1 MFERFT
7 NQSRRVVVLAQEEA
21 RMLDH
26 NYIGTEHLLLGL
38 LHEGRGSAARAL
50 EAMDV
55 TLQAVRDQVIEIIGR
70 GQAQP
75 SGHIPFTPR
84 AKKSLELSL
93 REALQLGDGYIG
105 TGHLLLGLI
114 HQGDNVAVKIL
125 GSLGADLKDLRARV
139 TEELRGN
146 PEEGQDVSPAER
158 ERQQL
163 KVYLRG
169 EVKGLL
175 DTIDDRLSAIER
187 RLGIRRPVSAAMRS
201 LEVRIA
207 QVRRDKE
214 AAIDVQDFE
223 QAVAL
228 RDAEKQLIEERAR
241 VEQETAAG
249 AESAGDAGAEGAG
262 AVAGA
267 GADVVAGAGRR
278 PRSAR
283 AWWPTWARCPRA
295 AGSLMSSGGCGPG
308 WPTSSRGCASTASTP
323 MSPGRLPPLLGSA
336 PPGLGVRWDPARP
349 SRHIR
354 LACPTYGCGAPN
366 ADARPRADRSH
377 DHEQFWSVF
386 GSNCS

>member
-21 RMLDH
+21 RMLNH

-55 TLQAVRDQVIEIIGR
+55 TLQAARDQVIEIIGR
-70 GQAQP
+70 GQAQQT
-75 SGHIPFTPR
+75 GHIPFTPR

-114 HQGDNVAVKIL
+114 HQGDNAAVKIL
-125 GSLGADLKDLRARV
+125 DSLGADLKDLRARV

-146 PEEGQDVSPAER
+146 PEEGQDVPPPER

-187 RLGIRRPVSAAMRS
+187 RLGITHPAPTALRS

-214 AAIDVQDFE
+214 AAIDAQDFG
-223 QAVAL
+223 QAAEL
-228 RDAEKQLIEERAR
+228 RDTEKQLIEDWAS
-241 VEQETAAG
+241 VEQKAASGAEGDILAAAG
-249 AESAGDAGAEGAG
+249 AEGGAGAEGEVG
-262 AVAGA
+262 AVAKGGA
-267 GADVVAGAGRR
+267 VVEGDAEPDELGRLR
-278 PRSAR
+278 AR
-283 AWWPTWARCPRA
+283 VTDLEARLRERGIDPDEPGEPPAA
-295 AGSLMSSGGCGPG
+295 AG
-308 WPTSSRGCASTASTP
+308 
-323 MSPGRLPPLLGSA
+323 
-336 PPGLGVRWDPARP
+336 
-349 SRHIR
+349 
-354 LACPTYGCGAPN
+354 
-366 ADARPRADRSH
+366 
-377 DHEQFWSVF
+377 
-386 GSNCS
+386 

>member
-21 RMLDH
+21 RMLNH

-55 TLQAVRDQVIEIIGR
+55 TLQAARDQVIEIIGR

-114 HQGDNVAVKIL
+114 HQGDNAAIKIL

-146 PEEGQDVSPAER
+146 PEEGQDVPAAER
-158 ERQQL
+158 ERQQV

-187 RLGIRRPVSAAMRS
+187 RLGITRPVSTALRS

-214 AAIDVQDFE
+214 AAIDVQDFG
-223 QAVAL
+223 QAAAL
-228 RDAEKQLIEERAR
+228 RDAEKQLIEERAHA
-241 VEQETAAG
+241 EQETAAG
-249 AESAGDAGAEGAG
+249 AESAGGDAGAVGDVGAGVVAEVDAG
-262 AVAGA
+262 AVGEVDAGA
-267 GADVVAGAGRR
+267 VGEVGAE
-278 PRSAR
+278 
-283 AWWPTWARCPRA
+283 
-295 AGSLMSSGGCGPG
+295 PG
-308 WPTSSRGCASTASTP
+308 EL
-323 MSPGRLPPLLGSA
+323 GRLRARVADLEARMREHGIDPDEPGESSA
-336 PPGLGVRWDPARP
+336 ATG
-349 SRHIR
+349 
-354 LACPTYGCGAPN
+354 
-366 ADARPRADRSH
+366 
-377 DHEQFWSVF
+377 
-386 GSNCS
+386 

>member
-38 LHEGRGSAARAL
+38 LNEGRGSAARAL

-55 TLQAVRDQVIEIIGR
+55 TLQAARDQVIEIIGR

-125 GSLGADLKDLRARV
+125 DSLGADLKDLRARV

-163 KVYLRG
+163 KVFLRG

-187 RLGIRRPVSAAMRS
+187 RLGIRRPAPPAMRS

-214 AAIDVQDFE
+214 AAIDVQDFG
-223 QAVAL
+223 QAAAL

-249 AESAGDAGAEGAG
+249 AESAGDADV
-262 AVAGA
+262 VAGA
-267 GADVVAGAGRR
+267 GADVVAGAG
-278 PRSAR
+278 ADMG
-283 AWWPTWARCPRA
+283 AELDEG
-295 AGSLMSSGGCGPG
+295 AGTADEDAGEPG
-308 WPTSSRGCASTASTP
+308 EL
-323 MSPGRLPPLLGSA
+323 GRLRSRVADLESRLREHGIDPDEPGEA
-336 PPGLGVRWDPARP
+336 PAATG
-349 SRHIR
+349 
-354 LACPTYGCGAPN
+354 
-366 ADARPRADRSH
+366 
-377 DHEQFWSVF
+377 
-386 GSNCS
+386 

>member
-26 NYIGTEHLLLGL
+26 NYIGTEHLLLGV

-55 TLQAVRDQVIEIIGR
+55 TLRAVRDQVIEIIGR
-70 GQAQP
+70 GQVKPA
-75 SGHIPFTPR
+75 GHIPFTPR

-114 HQGDNVAVKIL
+114 HQGDGVAVQIL
-125 GSLGADLKDLRARV
+125 DKLGVNLKDLRARV
-139 TEELRGN
+139 TEELRRN
-146 PEEGQDVSPAER
+146 PEEGQDVPPAER

-163 KVYLRG
+163 KGYLRG

-187 RLGIRRPVSAAMRS
+187 RLGITRPVSVVMRN

-214 AAIDVQDFE
+214 AAIDVQDFG
-223 QAVAL
+223 QAAAL
-228 RDAEKQLIEERAR
+228 RDAEKQLIEEQAR
-241 VEQETAAG
+241 VEAAG
-249 AESAGDAGAEGAG
+249 PGAVPEGGPVSEDGPVAEVG

-267 GADVVAGAGRR
+267 GAEPEGGPVSGGGPVSEGAEPDELGRLRARVAALEARLREHGIDPDEPGDSAVAG
-278 PRSAR
+278 
-283 AWWPTWARCPRA
+283 
-295 AGSLMSSGGCGPG
+295 
-308 WPTSSRGCASTASTP
+308 
-323 MSPGRLPPLLGSA
+323 
-336 PPGLGVRWDPARP
+336 
-349 SRHIR
+349 
-354 LACPTYGCGAPN
+354 
-366 ADARPRADRSH
+366 
-377 DHEQFWSVF
+377 
-386 GSNCS
+386 

>member
-38 LHEGRGSAARAL
+38 LNEGRGSAARAL

-55 TLQAVRDQVIEIIGR
+55 TLQAARDQVIEIIGR

-125 GSLGADLKDLRARV
+125 DSLGADLKDLRARV

-146 PEEGQDVSPAER
+146 PEKGQDVSPAER

-163 KVYLRG
+163 KVFLRG

-187 RLGIRRPVSAAMRS
+187 RLGIRRPAPPAMRS

-214 AAIDVQDFE
+214 AAIDVQDFG
-223 QAVAL
+223 QAAAL

-249 AESAGDAGAEGAG
+249 AESAGDADV
-262 AVAGA
+262 VAGA
-267 GADVVAGAGRR
+267 GADVVAGAG
-278 PRSAR
+278 ADMG
-283 AWWPTWARCPRA
+283 AELDEG
-295 AGSLMSSGGCGPG
+295 AGTADEDAGEPG
-308 WPTSSRGCASTASTP
+308 EL
-323 MSPGRLPPLLGSA
+323 GRLRSRVADLESRLREHGINPDEPGEA
-336 PPGLGVRWDPARP
+336 PAATG
-349 SRHIR
+349 
-354 LACPTYGCGAPN
+354 
-366 ADARPRADRSH
+366 
-377 DHEQFWSVF
+377 
-386 GSNCS
+386 

>member
-139 TEELRGN
+139 TEDLRGN
-146 PEEGQDVSPAER
+146 PEEGQDAPSAEP
-158 ERQQL
+158 EQQEQL
-163 KVYLRG
+163 KSYLRG
-169 EVKGLL
+169 EAKGLL
-175 DTIDDRLSAIER
+175 DTIDDRLTAIER
-187 RLGIRRPVSAAMRS
+187 RLGIRRPVPVAMRN

-207 QVRRDKE
+207 QIRRDKE
-214 AAIDVQDFE
+214 AAIDVQDFR
-223 QAVAL
+223 QAAAL

-241 VEQETAAG
+241 AEQETAAG
-249 AESAGDAGAEGAG
+249 AKSAGEVSAEGAE
-262 AVAGA
+262 AGV
-267 GADVVAGAGRR
+267 GADIEGEGVVE
-278 PRSAR
+278 
-283 AWWPTWARCPRA
+283 
-295 AGSLMSSGGCGPG
+295 PG
-308 WPTSSRGCASTASTP
+308 EL
-323 MSPGRLPPLLGSA
+323 GRLRARVADLESRLREHGIDPDEPGEA
-336 PPGLGVRWDPARP
+336 PAATG
-349 SRHIR
+349 
-354 LACPTYGCGAPN
+354 
-366 ADARPRADRSH
+366 
-377 DHEQFWSVF
+377 
-386 GSNCS
+386 

>member
-70 GQAQP
+70 GQVKPA
-75 SGHIPFTPR
+75 GHIPFTPR

-114 HQGDNVAVKIL
+114 HQGDSVAVQIL
-125 GSLGADLKDLRARV
+125 DKLGANLKDLRARV

-146 PEEGQDVSPAER
+146 PEEGQDVPPAER

-187 RLGIRRPVSAAMRS
+187 RLGITRPVSAVMRN

-214 AAIDVQDFE
+214 AAIDIQDFG
-223 QAVAL
+223 QAAAL
-228 RDAEKQLIEERAR
+228 RDAEKQLIEEQSR
-241 VEQETAAG
+241 VEAA
-249 AESAGDAGAEGAG
+249 DAG
-262 AVAGA
+262 AVAEGGPVSEGGA
-267 GADVVAGAGRR
+267 VAEGRR
-278 PRSAR
+278 QGGRSWPRLAR
-283 AWWPTWARCPRA
+283 
-295 AGSLMSSGGCGPG
+295 SLMSSGGCGPG
-308 WPTSSRGCASTASTP
+308 WPTLRRGCASTAS
-323 MSPGRLPPLLGSA
+323 
-336 PPGLGVRWDPARP
+336 
-349 SRHIR
+349 
-354 LACPTYGCGAPN
+354 
-366 ADARPRADRSH
+366 RPRRAPGIPAAAR
-377 DHEQFWSVF
+377 
-386 GSNCS
+386 

>member
-38 LHEGRGSAARAL
+38 LHEGRGSASRAL
-50 EAMDV
+50 AAMDV
-55 TLQAVRDQVIEIIGR
+55 TLQAVRDQVVEIIGR
-70 GQAQP
+70 GETQP

-93 REALQLGDGYIG
+93 REALQLGDNYIG

-114 HQGDNVAVKIL
+114 HQGEGVAVQIL
-125 GSLGADLKDLRARV
+125 DRLGADLKDLRARV

-146 PEEGQDVSPAER
+146 PEEGQDVPPAER

-187 RLGIRRPVSAAMRS
+187 RLGITRPVSAALRS

-214 AAIDVQDFE
+214 AAIDVQDFG
-223 QAVAL
+223 QAAVL
-228 RDAEKQLIEERAR
+228 RDAEKQLIEERVR
-241 VEQETAAG
+241 VEQEAAAG
-249 AESAGDAGAEGAG
+249 AESAGDAGAEAEGGAESEFD
-262 AVAGA
+262 
-267 GADVVAGAGRR
+267 ADVV
-278 PRSAR
+278 SE
-283 AWWPTWARCPRA
+283 
-295 AGSLMSSGGCGPG
+295 GGEEPDEL
-308 WPTSSRGCASTASTP
+308 
-323 MSPGRLPPLLGSA
+323 GRLRARVADLEARLREHGIDPDEPEEPSA
-336 PPGLGVRWDPARP
+336 ATG
-349 SRHIR
+349 
-354 LACPTYGCGAPN
+354 
-366 ADARPRADRSH
+366 
-377 DHEQFWSVF
+377 
-386 GSNCS
+386 

>member
-26 NYIGTEHLLLGL
+26 NYLGTEHLLLGL
-38 LHEGRGSAARAL
+38 LHEGRGSAARTL

-93 REALQLGDGYIG
+93 REALQLSDGYIG

-114 HQGDNVAVKIL
+114 HQGDSVAVKIL
-125 GSLGADLKDLRARV
+125 GNLGADLKDLRTRV
-139 TEELRGN
+139 TEELRGD
-146 PEEGQDVSPAER
+146 PEEGQDVPPAER

-187 RLGIRRPVSAAMRS
+187 RLGITRPVSAALRS
-201 LEVRIA
+201 LEARIA

-214 AAIDVQDFE
+214 AAIDVQDFG
-223 QAVAL
+223 QAAVL
-228 RDAEKQLIEERAR
+228 RDTEKQLIEERVR
-241 VEQETAAG
+241 LDQEAAAG
-249 AESAGDAGAEGAG
+249 VGAG
-262 AVAGA
+262 AGSGSGSGSEGGGRAEAGVGA
-267 GADVVAGAGRR
+267 GSGSGSGSVSEGGGELGRLRARVADLE
-278 PRSAR
+278 AR
-283 AWWPTWARCPRA
+283 LREHGIDPD
-295 AGSLMSSGGCGPG
+295 GPG
-308 WPTSSRGCASTASTP
+308 ESDE
-323 MSPGRLPPLLGSA
+323 PGEPPAATG
-336 PPGLGVRWDPARP
+336 
-349 SRHIR
+349 
-354 LACPTYGCGAPN
+354 
-366 ADARPRADRSH
+366 
-377 DHEQFWSVF
+377 
-386 GSNCS
+386 

>member
-50 EAMDV
+50 EAIDV
-55 TLQAVRDQVIEIIGR
+55 TLQAARDQVVEIIGR

-114 HQGDNVAVKIL
+114 HQGDGVAVQIL
-125 GSLGADLKDLRARV
+125 GNLGADLKDLRARV

-146 PEEGQDVSPAER
+146 PEEGQDAPAAER

-187 RLGIRRPVSAAMRS
+187 RLGIMRPVSAALRS

-214 AAIDVQDFE
+214 AAIDVQDFG
-223 QAVAL
+223 QAAVL
-228 RDAEKQLIEERAR
+228 RDAEKQLIEERVR
-241 VEQETAAG
+241 VEQEATSG
-249 AESAGDAGAEGAG
+249 AESAGGGTGAEGGDAG
-262 AVAGA
+262 AVAEGGTGAAAEGDADVGAATDGGPGTADEGA
-267 GADVVAGAGRR
+267 GEPDE
-278 PRSAR
+278 
-283 AWWPTWARCPRA
+283 
-295 AGSLMSSGGCGPG
+295 L
-308 WPTSSRGCASTASTP
+308 
-323 MSPGRLPPLLGSA
+323 GRLRARVADLEARLREHGIDPDESEEPPAATG
-336 PPGLGVRWDPARP
+336 
-349 SRHIR
+349 
-354 LACPTYGCGAPN
+354 
-366 ADARPRADRSH
+366 
-377 DHEQFWSVF
+377 
-386 GSNCS
+386 

>member
-38 LHEGRGSAARAL
+38 LHEGRGSAAEAL
-50 EAMDV
+50 KAMDV
-55 TLQAVRDQVIEIIGR
+55 TLQAVRDQVIEIIGP
-70 GQAQP
+70 GQDQP

-105 TGHLLLGLI
+105 TGHLLLGLT
-114 HQGDNVAVKIL
+114 HQGDNVAVRIL

-146 PEEGQDVSPAER
+146 PEGGQDVSPAER
-158 ERQQL
+158 EQQQL

-169 EVKGLL
+169 EAKGLL

-187 RLGIRRPVSAAMRS
+187 RLGIRRPLPVAMRN

-214 AAIDVQDFE
+214 AAIDMQDFE

-228 RDAEKQLIEERAR
+228 RDAEKQLIKERAL
-241 VEQETAAG
+241 VEQETAASAESGAGASAEASAGAVGSEAG
-249 AESAGDAGAEGAG
+249 AESGAG
-262 AVAGA
+262 AVGSEAGA
-267 GADVVAGAGRR
+267 ESDEEAGTADEDAGD
-278 PRSAR
+278 
-283 AWWPTWARCPRA
+283 
-295 AGSLMSSGGCGPG
+295 PG
-308 WPTSSRGCASTASTP
+308 EL
-323 MSPGRLPPLLGSA
+323 GRLRARVADLESRLREHGFDPDEPGEA
-336 PPGLGVRWDPARP
+336 PAATG
-349 SRHIR
+349 
-354 LACPTYGCGAPN
+354 
-366 ADARPRADRSH
+366 
-377 DHEQFWSVF
+377 
-386 GSNCS
+386 

>member
-70 GQAQP
+70 GQAQR

-146 PEEGQDVSPAER
+146 PEEGQDVPAAER
-158 ERQQL
+158 ERQQQL

-175 DTIDDRLSAIER
+175 DTIDERLSAIER
-187 RLGIRRPVSAAMRS
+187 RLGITRPVSAVMRN

-214 AAIDVQDFE
+214 AAIDIQDFG
-223 QAVAL
+223 QAAAL
-228 RDAEKQLIEERAR
+228 RDTQKQLIHERAR
-241 VEQETAAG
+241 VEDEIVADTAASG
-249 AESAGDAGAEGAG
+249 DADTAYDAAAAGDAETAHD
-262 AVAGA
+262 AGA
-267 GADVVAGAGRR
+267 GGDAEM
-278 PRSAR
+278 
-283 AWWPTWARCPRA
+283 A
-295 AGSLMSSGGCGPG
+295 AGTEAGPD
-308 WPTSSRGCASTASTP
+308 A
-323 MSPGRLPPLLGSA
+323 A
-336 PPGLGVRWDPARP
+336 PAAGTEAGQPDEVTELR
-349 SRHIR
+349 SR
-354 LACPTYGCGAPN
+354 LARLE
-366 ADARPRADRSH
+366 ARLREHGLDPDESEEPPAAAR
-377 DHEQFWSVF
+377 
-386 GSNCS
+386 

>member
-70 GQAQP
+70 GQAQR

-146 PEEGQDVSPAER
+146 PEEGQNVPPAER

-187 RLGIRRPVSAAMRS
+187 RLGITRPVSAVQRG

-207 QVRRDKE
+207 RVRRDKE
-214 AAIDVQDFE
+214 AAIDVQDFG
-223 QAVAL
+223 QAAAL
-228 RDAEKQLIEERAR
+228 RDTEKQLIEEQAR

-249 AESAGDAGAEGAG
+249 PESAGETGAEGEVGTGAVAEVGTGAGAERDEGAG
-262 AVAGA
+262 AADEGAGEPDELGRLRARVAGLE
-267 GADVVAGAGRR
+267 
-278 PRSAR
+278 AR
-283 AWWPTWARCPRA
+283 LRENGIDPDEPGEAPA
-295 AGSLMSSGGCGPG
+295 ATG
-308 WPTSSRGCASTASTP
+308 
-323 MSPGRLPPLLGSA
+323 
-336 PPGLGVRWDPARP
+336 
-349 SRHIR
+349 
-354 LACPTYGCGAPN
+354 
-366 ADARPRADRSH
+366 
-377 DHEQFWSVF
+377 
-386 GSNCS
+386 